1 MKHLINIIF
10 ILVISI
16 TNAQKYPKT
25 IVIEN
30 DTIICFTTTQSKQLA
45 IWNEQRKQCQEL
57 RVLDRKE
64 ITKKDGIISEQNS
77 IISNQDSII
86 FNYRSI
92 IVEKEKII
100 TIHEEER
107 KLLKKEIRTQKIGKW
122 IAIISGVL
130 LSGLMLAI

>member
-64 ITKKDGIISEQNS
+64 ITKKDGIISEQNA
-77 IISNQDSII
+77 IINKQDSII
-86 FNYRSI
+86 FNYRGI

>member
-57 RVLDRKE
+57 RVLDGKE
-64 ITKKDGIISEQNS
+64 ITKKDEIISEQNS
-77 IISNQDSII
+77 IISKQDSII

>member
-77 IISNQDSII
+77 IISKQDSII

>member
-1 MKHLINIIF
+1 MKNLISILF

-45 IWNEQRKQCQEL
+45 VWNEQRKQCQEL
-57 RVLDRKE
+57 RILDSKE

-77 IISNQDSII
+77 IISKQDSII
-86 FNYRSI
+86 FNYRGI

>member
-57 RVLDRKE
+57 RVLDGKE

-77 IISNQDSII
+77 IISKQDSII

>member
-1 MKHLINIIF
+1 MKNLISILF

-45 IWNEQRKQCQEL
+45 VWNEQRKQCQEL
-57 RVLDRKE
+57 RVLDAKE

-77 IISNQDSII
+77 IISKQDSII
-86 FNYRSI
+86 FNYRGI